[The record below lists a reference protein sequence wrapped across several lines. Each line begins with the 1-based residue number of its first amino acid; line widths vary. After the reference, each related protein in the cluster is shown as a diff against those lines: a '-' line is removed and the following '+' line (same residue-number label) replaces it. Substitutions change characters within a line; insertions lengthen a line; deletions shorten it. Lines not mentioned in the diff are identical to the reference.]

1 MSKINIMVM
10 DQDDLGIYE
19 IVIENDVGYEKRAVN
34 LVPKGEPSPPHI
46 ISITYVTKSSAL
58 ITWTRGFHG
67 GFDQTVKVETSR
79 DGTSW
84 TPTLS
89 LPQGTLED
97 TSPVNTTIDELLPAS
112 LYYLRMFSVNA
123 GGESSKT
130 RLFEFTTKD
139 ILTSNHAA
147 VIGGVVGGSLGVVVA
162 VIVIVIILRRK
173 YTLNCSLSKKKDVHS
188 GIIGQG
194 GDNPGYNAA
203 VTYEVVSSRKD
214 TPDYDALQTRIRMCT
229 CRWRTPIL
237 SHMLIMSM
245 LTERIPCTRTQR

>member
-97 TSPVNTTIDELLPAS
+97 TSP
-112 LYYLRMFSVNA
+112 
-123 GGESSKT
+123 
-130 RLFEFTTKD
+130 
-139 ILTSNHAA
+139 
-147 VIGGVVGGSLGVVVA
+147 
-162 VIVIVIILRRK
+162 
-173 YTLNCSLSKKKDVHS
+173 
-188 GIIGQG
+188 G

-214 TPDYDALQTRIRMCT
+214 TPDYDALQDGKEGNEDPHVYMPLEDSNPKSHAYYEYVNRGTSLVIVRSRFRIK
-229 CRWRTPIL
+229 ISVL
-237 SHMLIMSM
+237 L
-245 LTERIPCTRTQR
+245 